1 VKFLLDTNVVSNLRK
16 QRPHP
21 RLVAWLASVPK
32 DDVFISAP
40 TVTEVQ
46 CGICMTEKPAR
57 AKEVQIWL
65 DGMLRDGFPSIV
77 PFDAAAAV
85 IMGRMW
91 TTPSLDN
98 FIRND
103 PRSRKRK
110 SGGDLAVAA
119 CAIARG
125 MTVVTNDVEDFLEI
139 HAKFPLPE
147 LFGAFD
153 GAFHVAAAAAAPD
166 GKPPRT

>member
-1 VKFLLDTNVVSNLRK
+1 MC
-16 QRPHP
+16 
-21 RLVAWLASVPK
+21 
-32 DDVFISAP
+32 AP
-40 TVTEVQ
+40 TVTEIQ
-46 CGICMTEKPAR
+46 CGICLMQDPAWAR
-57 AKEVQIWL
+57 EVQIWL
-65 DGMLRDGFPSIV
+65 DGLLRDGFPSIV
-77 PFDAAAAV
+77 PFDAAAAR

-139 HAKFPLPE
+139 HAAFPLPA
-147 LFGAFD
+147 LLGAFD
-153 GAFHVAAAAAAPD
+153 GTFHVPSAAA
-166 GKPPRT
+166 TSHET

>member
-1 VKFLLDTNVVSNLRK
+1 MEFLLDTNVVSNLRK

-21 RLVAWLASVPK
+21 RVVAWLASVPK
-32 DDVFISAP
+32 DSVFISAP
-40 TVTEVQ
+40 TVTEIQ
-46 CGICMTEKPAR
+46 CGICMTEAHVR
-57 AKEVQIWL
+57 AAEVQTWL

-85 IMGRMW
+85 IMARMW

-103 PRSRKRK
+103 PRSKKRK
-110 SGGDLAVAA
+110 SGGDLAIAA

-125 MTVVTNDVEDFLEI
+125 MTVVTDNVGDFLEI
-139 HAKFPLPE
+139 HAAFPLSG
-147 LFGAFD
+147 LYAAFE
-153 GAFHVAAAAAAPD
+153 GAFHVGPTAPV
-166 GKPPRT
+166 PLPR